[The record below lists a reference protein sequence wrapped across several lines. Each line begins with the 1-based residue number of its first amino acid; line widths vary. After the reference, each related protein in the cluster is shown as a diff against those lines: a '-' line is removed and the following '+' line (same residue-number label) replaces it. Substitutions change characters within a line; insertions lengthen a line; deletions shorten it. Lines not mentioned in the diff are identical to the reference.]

1 MAVILV
7 VDDDPR
13 LRDSFAKL
21 IALEGYTPLT
31 AASGEEGIARLKADK
46 PDVVVMDVRM
56 QGISGIEALERMKAA
71 DPHTPVIIMTAYGAT
86 DTAIEA
92 VNKGAFDY
100 ILKPFDIPEMLGLIS
115 QALDASRQA
124 KAGQENGAE
133 AAQAPPVSLVG
144 QSRVMREVYK
154 QLGRVAATDATVLV
168 QGESGTGKELAAR
181 ALWSYSP
188 RKDRPFV
195 VVNCVAIPE
204 TLLESELFGHEKGAF
219 TGATQRRAGKIEQ
232 AMGGTVFLDEIGDM
246 PLPIQAKL
254 LRLLQERQIERL
266 GGKGP
271 IPVDVRIIAATNRD
285 LDAAIAEGRFREDL
299 YYRLQVVRI
308 LLPPLRE
315 RKEDIPQLA
324 AHFLAQHAA
333 GAGTASPGVTPEGLA
348 ALTAHDWPGNVRE
361 LSNVLHKTL
370 IFSRGLSIGPEDV
383 RAAIAERTPEA
394 AQDAPAGLEEAMKR
408 YVRQA
413 VAAGGPDLFAQVTD
427 RFAAVVLAEALRAT
441 GGNRSQAARLLG
453 LSRPTLL
460 AKMEK
465 LGLVVEASVRIGDV
479 LP

>member
-1 MAVILV
+1 MAVILI
-7 VDDDPR
+7 VDDDPG
-13 LRDSFAKL
+13 LRNSFARL
-21 IALEGYTPLT
+21 IEQDGHEPLT
-31 AASGEEGIARLKADK
+31 AANGEEGIARLESDR

-56 QGISGIEALERMKAA
+56 PGMTGLEALARMKAK
-71 DPHTPVIIMTAYGAT
+71 DPATPVIIMTAYGNT

-100 ILKPFDIPEMLGLIS
+100 ILKPFDIPEMLGLIA

-124 KAGQENGAE
+124 KGHKVQPSPGAGPAV
-133 AAQAPPVSLVG
+133 ALVG
-144 QSRVMREVYK
+144 QSRAMRDVYK
-154 QLGRVAATDATVLV
+154 QLGRLAATDATVLV

-181 ALWSYSP
+181 ALWSYSD
-188 RKDRPFV
+188 RKSRPFV

-232 AMGGTVFLDEIGDM
+232 AQGGTVFLDEIGDM

-271 IPVDVRIIAATNRD
+271 IPVDVRIVAATNRD
-285 LDAAIAEGRFREDL
+285 LEAAMADGRFREDL

-308 LLPPLRE
+308 VLPPLRE
-315 RKEDIPQLA
+315 RKEDIPQLST
-324 AHFLAQHAA
+324 HFLGLHAA
-333 GAGTASPGVTPEGLA
+333 AMNVQSPGLTPQALA
-348 ALTAHDWPGNVRE
+348 ALSDHDWPGNVRE
-361 LSNVLHKTL
+361 LSNVLQKTL
-370 IFSRGLSIGPEDV
+370 IFSRGLAIGEHDV
-383 RAAIAERTPEA
+383 RAALAGRSPEA
-394 AQDAPAGLEEAMKR
+394 PHEIGAAAVQAIEE

-413 VAAGGPDLFAQVTD
+413 VAAGGPDLFGQVTD
-427 RFAAVVLAEALRAT
+427 RFAALVLAEALRVT
-441 GGNRSQAARLLG
+441 GGNRTQASKLLG
-453 LSRPTLL
+453 VSRPTLL

-465 LGLVVEASVRIGDV
+465 LGLVVQTQVRIGDT
-479 LP
+479 LS